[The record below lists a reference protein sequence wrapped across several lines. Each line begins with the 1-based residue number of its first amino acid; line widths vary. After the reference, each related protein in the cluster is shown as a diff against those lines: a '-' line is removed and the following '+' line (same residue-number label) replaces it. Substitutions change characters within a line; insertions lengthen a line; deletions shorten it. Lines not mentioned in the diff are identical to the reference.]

1 MGNTAVRRPALGPA
15 LHPSP
20 GSLSEDP
27 VTVQGANTHTGSTR
41 ELSSGQCGP
50 QNPRRS
56 AGSELLR
63 ALHGACRA
71 PLPTSAPSC
80 RPSWTRCWPL
90 AGVRRRH
97 RQHWQT
103 VSFPPHTCGKK
114 RQVHWKVC
122 SMKQCKLLDSGMLL
136 FLIRC
141 VMEQGEARS
150 VPVDAGQQPLANS
163 PGAVV

>member
-1 MGNTAVRRPALGPA
+1 MGNTAVRRPASGPA

-50 QNPRRS
+50 QNPRYS

-80 RPSWTRCWPL
+80 RPSWTHCWPL

-114 RQVHWKVC
+114 TPSSLESVLDEAVQVTGLGNAPF
-122 SMKQCKLLDSGMLL
+122 SNMLCDGAG
-136 FLIRC
+136 R
-141 VMEQGEARS
+141 GTKRS
-150 VPVDAGQQPLANS
+150 CGRRAAASCQQPR
-163 PGAVV
+163 